1 MLHGV
6 LENGLCASREAD
18 FETTST
24 FILELYQRKSTDCE
38 INKKITKDAELG
50 KIDGILWFLYLF
62 FKAGFVTEFL
72 LHLVSRFP
80 SFPNH

>member
-6 LENGLCASREAD
+6 LENGLCASREAN

-50 KIDGILWFLYLF
+50 KIDGILCSYISSLKLGLSLNFCCI
-62 FKAGFVTEFL
+62 
-72 LHLVSRFP
+72 
-80 SFPNH
+80 

>member
-6 LENGLCASREAD
+6 LENGLCASREAN

-38 INKKITKDAELG
+38 KNKKKITKGAELG
-50 KIDGILWFLYLF
+50 KIDGIL
-62 FKAGFVTEFL
+62 
-72 LHLVSRFP
+72 
-80 SFPNH
+80 